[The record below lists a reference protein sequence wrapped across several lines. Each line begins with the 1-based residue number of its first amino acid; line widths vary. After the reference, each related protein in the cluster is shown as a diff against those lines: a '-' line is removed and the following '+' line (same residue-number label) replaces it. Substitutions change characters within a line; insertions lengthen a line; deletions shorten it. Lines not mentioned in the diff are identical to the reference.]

1 MLLLPPPPPKATITT
16 SEFFYYHF
24 PTDSQSER
32 REATVKSNWD
42 FGVDVKQPLSLSVN
56 THSFIS
62 LCFYFPILFFCFVLT
77 IIENIYVHTDDHNNK
92 NLVNC
97 YKQKQIQTIKTITI
111 VHIGSKMSLNNI
123 QRSCSSQMS
132 ICSQDADHRSISLFE
147 SCQYKN
153 IARKN
158 DVRASKNV

>member
-1 MLLLPPPPPKATITT
+1 MILIRKCCCCRHHHPKQQEQQVNFSTII
-16 SEFFYYHF
+16 
-24 PTDSQSER
+24 SQLTRKVSDER
-32 REATVKSNWD
+32 RPSVSNCNFCVKRNWD

-56 THSFIS
+56 THSLIS

-97 YKQKQIQTIKTITI
+97 YKQKQIHTIKAIPI

-132 ICSQDADHRSISLFE
+132 ICSQDDDHRSISLFE
-147 SCQYKN
+147 SW
-153 IARKN
+153 
-158 DVRASKNV
+158 